1 MKQSG
6 RRGFLNCCLALRL
19 NCTIDAKILLWI
31 QVLAVHI
38 VQIVYI
44 IGIPSHVHSTALISG
59 AEVFHRNDCTHTHT
73 HTRSICIYIVFE
85 RVTSNSNQSIWIEN
99 CLFCARILWNVFC
112 AWLWVE
118 FNLTIRA
125 ATEIPNAM
133 SNDIPE
139 NTATATEN
147 CILYTIGIV
156 MVTAAATTQHWCLLQ
171 MSRIHVV
178 DTQHTNNQCVQTH
191 LNA

>member
-59 AEVFHRNDCTHTHT
+59 AEVFHRNDCTHTHEVYAFILCLKESP
-73 HTRSICIYIVFE
+73 RIRIYRFGLKIAYFAQEFYEMCFVPGFE
-85 RVTSNSNQSIWIEN
+85 LNLIWRFVRQPKFQMQCQMIY
-99 CLFCARILWNVFC
+99 LKTLPQLQRIAYFTPLALW
-112 AWLWVE
+112 WW
-118 FNLTIRA
+118 RQQQQ
-125 ATEIPNAM
+125 
-133 SNDIPE
+133 
-139 NTATATEN
+139 
-147 CILYTIGIV
+147 
-156 MVTAAATTQHWCLLQ
+156 QHWCLLQ

-178 DTQHTNNQCVQTH
+178 DTHTNNQCVQTH